1 MLNTYGYGFSL
12 GKLVVVGH
20 LRSLWSMGFSNVI
33 IELDDLVEH
42 SFFTTSSRV
51 HPSLVLL
58 WMIVRLCFV

>member
-42 SFFTTSSRV
+42 SFF
-51 HPSLVLL
+51 HH
-58 WMIVRLCFV
+58 FV